1 MEPESHGGGS
11 DAPPARARAGRSRD
25 RHRPR
30 HGDPRPAEG
39 SGARRNARR
48 KDPGGMSAAFGTD
61 ERLFDEEGRGRLR
74 DATRMLWVLAAMVVA
89 FLVWT
94 WFAALDEVATGTGK
108 VVPTSHEQVLQSLE
122 GGILAKLHVRQD
134 DIVKP
139 GQVLAQLD
147 PTQAGSTVEEGA
159 AKYRAALAA
168 QARLRAEVD
177 GTPLRFPR
185 ELNGYP
191 ALKAEQQ
198 RLY

>member
-1 MEPESHGGGS
+1 
-11 DAPPARARAGRSRD
+11 
-25 RHRPR
+25 
-30 HGDPRPAEG
+30 
-39 SGARRNARR
+39 
-48 KDPGGMSAAFGTD
+48 MSAAFGTD

-139 GQVLAQLD
+139 GQVLSLIHISE
-147 PTQAGSTVEEGA
+147 PTRP
-159 AKYRAALAA
+159 Y
-168 QARLRAEVD
+168 
-177 GTPLRFPR
+177 
-185 ELNGYP
+185 
-191 ALKAEQQ
+191 
-198 RLY
+198 